1 MKEFQELDQQI
12 SQSMKNAKSLP
23 RAPEDLKIRT
33 IRRGVAIENGRNA
46 ERQFSEQADQLARG
60 DPEKISQL
68 AAEALIGRM
77 AMHRPLPDG
86 FEPVAESRKLAAD
99 PKFSKAI
106 EGKAP
111 GDLMKGI
118 ESGQLA
124 KEVAFS
130 DKGPEKQVTKDLGR
144 ATNRI
149 KEKKQPSM

>member
-1 MKEFQELDQQI
+1 MKEFQELDRQI
-12 SQSMKNAKSLP
+12 SQSMKSAGSLP

-46 ERQFSEQADQLARG
+46 ERQLLEQADQLARG

-68 AAEALIGRM
+68 ATEALIGRM
-77 AMHRPLPDG
+77 ALHRPLPDG
-86 FEPVAESRKLAAD
+86 FEPVAESKKLAAD
-99 PKFSKAI
+99 PKFGKAI

-130 DKGPEKQVTKDLGR
+130 VKEPKKQETKGLDR

-149 KEKKQPSM
+149 KENKLPSM